1 MQSGTWKMLFWV
13 NRLVSEDYPIVLP
26 GVPVFIFPV
35 CIFLFVSDTVHFVKH
50 ISICLCPEM
59 VIGVWGQLFQQQQQ
73 QQQSLLVLSN
83 FGDNYFKVGKDR

>member
-1 MQSGTWKMLFWV
+1 
-13 NRLVSEDYPIVLP
+13 
-26 GVPVFIFPV
+26 
-35 CIFLFVSDTVHFVKH
+35 
-50 ISICLCPEM
+50 M